1 MFHAKKLGISSL
13 LGKHDDQTVIN
24 FKLCSLVY
32 HLMNAYHN
40 GRCIVQY
47 LFMFLVYCI
56 ENEIK

>member
-24 FKLCSLVY
+24 FELCSLVY

-47 LFMFLVYCI
+47 LFVSCVLY
-56 ENEIK
+56 